1 MSYRSIVL
9 VKQVPDPKRVTGQA
23 MTEEGTVNRAALPPI
38 FNPED
43 LHALEAALGVKDR
56 YGGTV
61 TVLTMGPPPAAQ
73 VLRDA
78 LYRGADAVALI
89 TDRRFAASDTLATS
103 YILTR
108 AIRRVGDFDLVW
120 CGRQA
125 IDGDTAQVG
134 PQTAEKLGVPQITYV
149 EGLLGL
155 EDGVITV
162 RRAIEGGYEVVRCP
176 LPVLLTITDAASV
189 PRPPNAKRLMQ
200 FKRATTATEVRTRVG
215 REIQQADDDLADVD
229 KIAAERVESLK
240 ARNLLIPEWNVE
252 DIGADP
258 ERCGSAGSPTLVH
271 QVEKVV
277 LTSPE
282 YREVLPTEGGLRG
295 LFEELIQD
303 HTLEA

>member
-9 VKQVPDPKRVTGQA
+9 VKQVPDPKRVTDQA

-43 LHALEAALGVKDR
+43 LNALEAALQVKDR

-103 YILTR
+103 YVLTR
-108 AIRRVGDFDLVW
+108 AIGKVGGFDLVW

-149 EGLLGL
+149 EQVLSL
-155 EDGVITV
+155 EDGVLTV
-162 RRAIEGGYEVVRCP
+162 RRGIEGGYEVVQCP
-176 LPVLLTITDAASV
+176 FPVLLTVTDAANV
-189 PRPPNAKRLMQ
+189 PRPPNAKRLMH
-200 FKRATTATEVRTRVG
+200 FKRAATATEVRNQVQ
-215 REIQQADDDLADVD
+215 REAQQASLEGVDVD
-229 KIAAERVESLK
+229 RWVAERLEFLK
-240 ARNLLIPEWNVE
+240 ARNLLIPEWGVE
-252 DIGADP
+252 DIGAAPD
-258 ERCGSAGSPTLVH
+258 RCGSAGSPTLVH
-271 QVEKVV
+271 RVEKVV

-282 YREVLPTEGGLRG
+282 YREVIPTEEGLKG
-295 LFEELIQD
+295 LFKELQRD
-303 HTLEA
+303 HTLD

>member
-43 LHALEAALGVKDR
+43 LNALEAALQVKDR

-103 YILTR
+103 YVLTQ
-108 AIRRVGDFDLVW
+108 AIRKVGEFDLVW

-125 IDGDTAQVG
+125 VDGDTAQVG

-149 EGLLGL
+149 ERVLSL
-155 EDGVITV
+155 EDGVLTV
-162 RRAIEGGYEVVRCP
+162 RRGIEGGYEVLQCL
-176 LPVLLTITDAASV
+176 LPVLLTVTNAANV

-200 FKRATTATEVRTRVG
+200 FKRAATATEVRQQVQ
-215 REIQQADDDLADVD
+215 REVQQAPEKQGDVD
-229 KIAAERVESLK
+229 RLVAERLETLR
-240 ARNLLIPEWNVE
+240 ARNLLIPEWGVE
-252 DIGADP
+252 EIGAAP
-258 ERCGSAGSPTLVH
+258 ERCGSVGSPTLVYR
-271 QVEKVV
+271 VEKVV
-277 LTSPE
+277 LTSPG
-282 YREVLPTEGGLRG
+282 YREVIPTEEGLKG
-295 LFEELIQD
+295 LFEELSRD
-303 HTLEA
+303 HILD